1 ADDIRWL
8 PTLTADQQEA
18 RDAVISSYGDRIG
31 PAKATQSSAGW
42 TVETW
47 MISGADLVRHE
58 TTIDTGGT
66 VTDKTET
73 VATDLPVP
81 ASR

>member
-1 ADDIRWL
+1 M
-8 PTLTADQQEA
+8 
-18 RDAVISSYGDRIG
+18 ISTYGDRIG
-31 PAKATQSSAGW
+31 PAKAEQSSSGW
-42 TVETW
+42 TVEVWT
-47 MISGADLVRHE
+47 ISGADLVRHE
-58 TTIDTGGT
+58 TTIGTDGT